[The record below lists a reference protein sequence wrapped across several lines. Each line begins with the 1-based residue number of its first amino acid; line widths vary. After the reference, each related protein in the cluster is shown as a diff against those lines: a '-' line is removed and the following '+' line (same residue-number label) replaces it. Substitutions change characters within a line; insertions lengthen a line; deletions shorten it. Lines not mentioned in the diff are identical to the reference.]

1 MSTQQNPVC
10 VVIGVGIGN
19 GAAIARK
26 FAQSGYKVA
35 LLARTPE
42 FITQLAAELTN
53 TIALTCDIT
62 QEQDVIATFAQIRA
76 ELGEVSCL
84 IYNAGAG
91 SWGTV
96 EEITPEVFEA
106 NWKVNTLGALLASQQ
121 VIPDMKAKGSGNIV
135 FIGATA
141 SRRGGAKTAAFS
153 PAKAAQRTL
162 AESMARHLW
171 PFGVHIALLIIDGIV
186 NLPATRQKML
196 DKDDSFFVQ
205 PQDIAESVYYLC
217 TQPRSVWSFEL
228 EARPF
233 GESW

>member
-1 MSTQQNPVC
+1 MTLVEKPVC

-26 FAQSGYKVA
+26 FAQSGYQVA

-42 FITQLAAELTN
+42 FISQLAAELEHAL
-53 TIALTCDIT
+53 ALTCDIT
-62 QEQDVIATFAQIRA
+62 QEQEVVATFAQIRA
-76 ELGEVSCL
+76 ELGEINCL

-96 EEITPEVFEA
+96 EEISPEVFAA
-106 NWKVNTLGALLASQQ
+106 NWKINTLGALLASQQ

-153 PAKAAQRTL
+153 PAKAAQRAL

-171 PFGVHIALLIIDGIV
+171 PFGVHVALLIIDGIV
-186 NLPATRQKML
+186 NLPATRQKMR
-196 DKDDSFFVQ
+196 DKDESFFVQ
-205 PQDIAESVYYLC
+205 PQDIAESVFHLC